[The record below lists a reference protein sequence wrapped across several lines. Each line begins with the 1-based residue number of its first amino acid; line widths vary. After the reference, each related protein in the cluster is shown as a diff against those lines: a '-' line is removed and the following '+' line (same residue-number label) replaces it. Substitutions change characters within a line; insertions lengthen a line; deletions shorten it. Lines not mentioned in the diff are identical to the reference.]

1 MFGGQ
6 QMLHNILTVRVNL
19 ALVFLGAFSV
29 MLLIKLTS
37 LLPAQYYFS
46 FSKLVAGDRG
56 PFLVDPPSVSGAKLC
71 QLLRQNRI
79 SSEDLQTFQIDCNQN
94 AVAGQTET
102 AQPGPRFSPQEI
114 DAIYNSVLVN
124 SGALQQRS
132 SQLTSRF
139 ALMPLP
145 EAELEEI
152 LTSAQTVD
160 AAVKELSRR
169 YSYQVNQGVQ
179 QPLRQNV
186 EQLLAVL
193 PEPVYTGSTPERLNL
208 PPISAAEQARLRAA
222 HAAFIEAVNNRLAQ
236 TPQSPVRKSDLDG
249 FVENA
254 WGKYDLTSRIT
265 RHHTEPLNETID
277 AALTNAVAA
286 QGLQLRSSEE
296 LQQVV
301 FTELS
306 TAGLWDY
313 AASALI
319 RLGAVLLFGVAAG
332 IAFGRHEFVSIS
344 VAAALAAF
352 LLSWPLMLMWE
363 NLVDPR
369 WNDQRP
375 LFLVFYGI
383 YILSFYFTARF
394 GAVLGA
400 LIRRGVMRRSEPL
413 LTTAGNSA
421 AANAVTF
428 KDFIINLTASV
439 FINIAVYAT
448 NIVIPLTAAVT

>member
-1 MFGGQ
+1 
-6 QMLHNILTVRVNL
+6 MLHKILTVRVNL
-19 ALVFLGAFSV
+19 ALVFFGAFSV

-56 PFLVDPPSVSGAKLC
+56 PFLVDPPSVSGEKLC
-71 QLLRQNRI
+71 ELLRRNRI
-79 SSEDLQTFQIDCNQN
+79 SSDDLQTVEIDCNQN
-94 AVAGQTET
+94 AAAGQSASTS
-102 AQPGPRFSPQEI
+102 GPRFSPQEI
-114 DAIYNSVLVN
+114 DTIYNSVLVN

-132 SQLTSRF
+132 QQLASQFTLTP
-139 ALMPLP
+139 MTD
-145 EAELEEI
+145 EQLEEV
-152 LTSAQTVD
+152 LNRAQTVD
-160 AAVKELSRR
+160 AAVKALTLQYR
-169 YSYQVNQGVQ
+169 YQVGQGIE

-186 EQLLAVL
+186 EQLLARL
-193 PEPVYTGSTPERLNL
+193 PEPQYTGTTREQLSL
-208 PPISAAEQARLRAA
+208 PPLSEKERARLRAA
-222 HAAFIEAVNNRLAQ
+222 HAAFIAEVNARISQA
-236 TPQSPVRKSDLDG
+236 TPQPVRKSDLDG

-254 WGKYDLTSRIT
+254 WGKYGLTSKIT
-265 RHHTEPLNETID
+265 EHHSDPIKTAIET
-277 AALTNAVAA
+277 ALTNAVAA
-286 QGLQLRSSEE
+286 QGFQLRSSDE
-296 LQQVV
+296 LQQMV

-306 TAGLWDY
+306 AAGLRDY

-319 RLGAVLLFGVAAG
+319 RLAAVLLFGIAAG

-375 LFLVFYGI
+375 LFLVFYGV

-394 GAVLGA
+394 GAVIGA

-428 KDFIINLTASV
+428 RDFIINLGASV

-448 NIVIPLTAAVT
+448 NMVIPLTAAVT

>member
-1 MFGGQ
+1 
-6 QMLHNILTVRVNL
+6 MLHKILTVRVSL
-19 ALVFLGAFSV
+19 ALVFFGAFSV

-56 PFLVDPPSVSGAKLC
+56 PFLVDPPSVSGEKLC
-71 QLLRQNRI
+71 ELLRRNRI
-79 SSEDLQTFQIDCNQN
+79 SSDDLQTVEIDCNQN
-94 AVAGQTET
+94 AVAGQSAPTS
-102 AQPGPRFSPQEI
+102 GPRFSPQEI

-132 SQLTSRF
+132 QQLARQFTLTPMSD
-139 ALMPLP
+139 
-145 EAELEEI
+145 EQLEEV
-152 LTSAQTVD
+152 LNRAQTVD
-160 AAVKELSRR
+160 AAVKELTLQ
-169 YSYQVNQGVQ
+169 YSYQVGQGIE

-186 EQLLAVL
+186 EQLLARL
-193 PEPVYTGSTPERLNL
+193 PEPQYTGTTREQLSL
-208 PPISAAEQARLRAA
+208 PPLSENERARLRAA
-222 HAAFIEAVNNRLAQ
+222 HTAFIAEVNARISRA
-236 TPQSPVRKSDLDG
+236 TPQPVRKSDLDG

-254 WGKYDLTSRIT
+254 WGKYGLTSKIT
-265 RHHTEPLNETID
+265 EHHSDPIKTVID
-277 AALTNAVAA
+277 TALTNAVAA
-286 QGLQLRSSEE
+286 EGLQLRSSDE
-296 LQQVV
+296 LQQMV
-301 FTELS
+301 FSELS
-306 TAGLWDY
+306 AAGLRDY

-319 RLGAVLLFGVAAG
+319 RLAAVLLFGIAAG

-375 LFLVFYGI
+375 LFLVFYGV

-394 GAVLGA
+394 GAVIGA

-428 KDFIINLTASV
+428 RDFIINLGASV

-448 NIVIPLTAAVT
+448 NMVIPLTAAVT

>member
-1 MFGGQ
+1 
-6 QMLHNILTVRVNL
+6 MLRNILTVRVNL

-46 FSKLVAGDRG
+46 FSKLVSGDRG

-71 QLLRQNRI
+71 ELLRRNRI
-79 SSEDLQTFQIDCNQN
+79 SSEDLQTVEIDCNQDM
-94 AVAGQTET
+94 VTGQPTT
-102 AQPGPRFSPQEI
+102 SAPRFSPQEL

-124 SGALQQRS
+124 AGALQQRS
-132 SQLTSRF
+132 RQLASGF
-139 ALMPLP
+139 ALTPMTS
-145 EAELEEI
+145 EELEQI
-152 LTSAQTVD
+152 LNRAQTVD
-160 AAVKELSRR
+160 AAVKAISQR
-169 YSYQVNQGVQ
+169 YSYQVSEGIE

-186 EQLLAVL
+186 EQLLASL
-193 PEPVYTGSTPERLNL
+193 PEPEYTGTAREQLSL
-208 PPISAAEQARLRAA
+208 PPLSESERARLRAA
-222 HAAFIEAVNNRLAQ
+222 HAAFIDKVNARIAQ
-236 TPQSPVRKSDLDG
+236 AQQPPVRKSDLDG

-254 WGKYDLTSRIT
+254 WGKYDLTAKIT
-265 RHHTEPLNETID
+265 EHHSGPLKAAID
-277 AALTNAVAA
+277 ATLTDAVAA
-286 QGLQLRSSEE
+286 QRLQLRSSDE

-306 TAGLWDY
+306 VAGLRDY

-319 RLGAVLLFGVAAG
+319 RLAAVLLFGIAAG

-394 GAVLGA
+394 GAVIGA
-400 LIRRGVMRRSEPL
+400 LIRRGVMRRSEPFV
-413 LTTAGNSA
+413 TTAGNSA
-421 AANAVTF
+421 IANAVTF
-428 KDFIINLTASV
+428 RDFVVNLGASV

-448 NIVIPLTAAVT
+448 NMVIPLTAAVT

>member
-1 MFGGQ
+1 
-6 QMLHNILTVRVNL
+6 MLHNILTIRVNL

-29 MLLIKLTS
+29 MLLIKMTS
-37 LLPAQYYFS
+37 LLPSQYYFS
-46 FSKLVAGDRG
+46 FSKLVSGDNG

-71 QLLRQNRI
+71 ELLRRNRI
-79 SSEDLQTFQIDCNQN
+79 SSEDLQTVQIDCNQN
-94 AVAGQTET
+94 AIVGQATPDT
-102 AQPGPRFSPQEI
+102 GPRFSQQEI

-124 SGALQQRS
+124 AAALQQRS
-132 SQLTSRF
+132 QQLAGSF
-139 ALMPLP
+139 ALTPLP
-145 EAELEEI
+145 DAELEQI
-152 LTSAQTVD
+152 LTRAQTVD
-160 AAVKELSRR
+160 AAVKEISRQ
-169 YSYQVNQGVQ
+169 YSYQIDQGIE

-193 PEPVYTGSTPERLNL
+193 PEPVYTGSTPEQLDL
-208 PPISAAEQARLRAA
+208 PPLSEAERARIRAA
-222 HAAFIEAVNNRLAQ
+222 HADFIQAVAGRLAQ
-236 TPQSPVRKSDLDG
+236 TPQPAIRKSDLDG
-249 FVENA
+249 FVQTA
-254 WGKYDLTSRIT
+254 WGKYDLTSKIT
-265 RHHTEPLNETID
+265 QHHTDPMS
-277 AALTNAVAA
+277 AAITTAMNDAVASE
-286 QGLQLRSSEE
+286 GLQLRSSDE

-306 TAGLWDY
+306 AAGLWDY

-319 RLGAVLLFGVAAG
+319 RLGAVLLFGIVAG
-332 IAFGRHEFVSIS
+332 IAFGRHEFVSIA

-375 LFLVFYGI
+375 LFLVFYGV

-400 LIRRGVMRRSEPL
+400 LIRRSVLRRSEPL

-428 KDFIINLTASV
+428 RDFIVNLTASV
-439 FINIAVYAT
+439 FINVAVYAT
-448 NIVIPLTAAVT
+448 NMVIPLTAAVT